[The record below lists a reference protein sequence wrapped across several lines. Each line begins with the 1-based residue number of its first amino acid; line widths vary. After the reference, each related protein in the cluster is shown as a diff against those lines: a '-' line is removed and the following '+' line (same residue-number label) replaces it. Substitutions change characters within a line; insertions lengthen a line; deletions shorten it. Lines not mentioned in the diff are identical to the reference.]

1 LLVKAEAARAAAFPN
16 AAQRVA
22 DIVIEEARP

>member
-1 LLVKAEAARAAAFPN
+1 LIKAEAARAAAFPN

-22 DIVIEEARP
+22 EIVLQEAQP